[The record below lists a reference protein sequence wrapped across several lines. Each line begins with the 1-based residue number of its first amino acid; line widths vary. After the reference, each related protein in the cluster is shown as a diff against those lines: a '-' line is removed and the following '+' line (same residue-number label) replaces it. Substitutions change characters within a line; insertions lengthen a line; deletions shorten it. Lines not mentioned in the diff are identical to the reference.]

1 MIYLDKIKSP
11 ADLKKLNISELPILA
26 NEIRSFLLENVS
38 KTGGHLASNLGVVE
52 LTLALHY
59 CFNCPVDKIVWDVGH
74 QAYTHK
80 ILTGRKD
87 NFSTLRKLDGLSG
100 FPKTEESKYDS
111 FNTGHSS
118 TSISAAI
125 GLATARDLNG
135 DNYNVVAVIG
145 DGSLTGGLVYEAL
158 NNAGRNNTKVII
170 IVNDNEMSI
179 SQNVGNISHYL
190 SEIRTTQ
197 KYNEVKNDIQGF
209 FDNMPVMGKKFN
221 GALKRVKSSIKYA
234 VVPNI
239 MFEEFGLKY
248 FGPFDGHDINK
259 LITVFEQVKKINKP
273 IMLHIRTKKG
283 KGYKYAEENPSKFHG
298 VAKFDLKTGQAETSK
313 KIETYSEVFG
323 KTMVQLANK
332 NKKLVAISAAMIPGT
347 KLDFFA
353 KTYPDRMFDVGIAEE
368 HAVTFAAGMAI
379 NGFTPV
385 FAVYS
390 TFMQRCYDQIL
401 HDVCLQNLHVIFA
414 VDRAG
419 IVGSDGETHQ
429 GIYDLSFMSHIPNLT
444 VMSPKSGNELRKM
457 LDFAINECKGPVAIR
472 YPRGIAQN
480 LFDEIN
486 SPIKLGKSQI
496 IYEGKH
502 IALISDGNMM
512 FTMKKVYDNL
522 KERGYDP
529 TLINARFISPV
540 DDEML
545 EKLKKNHKYIFTAED
560 NIVSGGMG
568 SKILQKAVEKGI
580 SNMIFH
586 NFAFPD
592 TFVEQGTRNELF
604 ERYNLDSKEIT
615 KKIISI
621 LGDKR

>member
-26 NEIRSFLLENVS
+26 DEIRSFLLENVS

-87 NFSTLRKLDGLSG
+87 NFPTLRKLDGLSG
-100 FPKTEESKYDS
+100 FPKTEESKYDA
-111 FNTGHSS
+111 FDTGHSS

-125 GLATARDLNG
+125 GLATARDLSG

-221 GALKRVKSSIKYA
+221 GALKRVKSSIKHA

-313 KIETYSEVFG
+313 KVETYSEVFG

-332 NKKLVAISAAMIPGT
+332 NKKLVAISAAMVPGT

-444 VMSPKSGNELRKM
+444 VMSPKSGDELRKM
-457 LDFAINECKGPVAIR
+457 LSFAINECKGPVAIR
-472 YPRGIAQN
+472 YPRGIAQS

-496 IYEGKH
+496 IYEGKD

-522 KERGYDP
+522 KEKGYNP

-540 DDEML
+540 DAEML

-580 SNMIFH
+580 SNIIFH

-604 ERYNLDSKEIT
+604 ERYNLDSKGIT